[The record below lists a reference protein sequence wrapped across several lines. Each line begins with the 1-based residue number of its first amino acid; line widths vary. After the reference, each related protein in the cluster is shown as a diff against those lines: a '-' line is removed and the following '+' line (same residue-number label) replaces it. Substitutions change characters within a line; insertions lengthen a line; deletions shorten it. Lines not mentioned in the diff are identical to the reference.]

1 MTASTFLPPSV
12 FPPSSSSSSSNNS
25 SLPCKMDNNS
35 LRLLLAVFYSLFFAV
50 GLVCNL
56 FALWVFL
63 FMHPKRN
70 SVRVFLINCAV
81 ADLVLLACLPFRV
94 SYHARGDE
102 WVLGWLACKM
112 VGNAFYV
119 NMYISIM
126 LLGFISLDRY
136 LKLRGRGRA
145 RPGFDGTLCG
155 RTRLR
160 TWAVCG
166 GLWGISF
173 LAFVFLVAQPE
184 KNVNVSIGSIDTVE
198 ALDKCFH
205 YKKSK
210 GTAYFNAVVVFLFW
224 MVFAMLIISYAK
236 IAARLLQVSRD
247 RPDLPNAH
255 KYARTAKKSFFVL
268 FLFTVCFGPYHAF
281 RPVYIHSQLSEGLS
295 CGYLRVMDCTNE
307 LVLLLSA
314 FNSCLDPIMYF
325 LLSGSV
331 RRTAVQ
337 ALGHRALCSWM
348 CLDSGAKLTHS
359 STTEFRRPSIAVSLP
374 GTAPNTPSATPRT
387 SICAVNATLRRAG
400 TTMLTPTGQ

>member
-1 MTASTFLPPSV
+1 
-12 FPPSSSSSSSNNS
+12 
-25 SLPCKMDNNS
+25 MDNTS

-94 SYHARGDE
+94 SYHARGDK
-102 WVLGWLACKM
+102 WVLGSLMCRL

-119 NMYISIM
+119 NMYVSIM
-126 LLGFISLDRY
+126 LLGFISLDRF
-136 LKLRGRGRA
+136 LKLRGKGRA
-145 RPGFDGTLCG
+145 KRGFGGTLCG

-166 GLWGISF
+166 VLWGVSF
-173 LAFVFLVAQPE
+173 LFFIFLVIKAKTKE
-184 KNVNVSIGSIDTVE
+184 GDSG
-198 ALDKCFH
+198 KCFH

-210 GTAYFNAVVVFLFW
+210 GIPYLNAVVVFLFW
-224 MVFAMLIISYAK
+224 VVFAMLIISYAK

-255 KYARTAKKSFFVL
+255 KYVRTAKKSFFVL

-281 RPVYIHSQLSEGLS
+281 RPVYIHSQLSDDLS
-295 CGYLRVMDCTNE
+295 CGYERLMDSTNE

-314 FNSCLDPIMYF
+314 FNSCLDPVMYF

-337 ALGHRALCSWM
+337 ALGHRLCSWA
-348 CLDSGAKLTHS
+348 CLDASAKLAHS
-359 STTEFRRPSIAVSLP
+359 STTEFRRPSMAMSLP

-387 SICAVNATLRRAG
+387 SICAMNATLRRAG
-400 TTMLTPTGQ
+400 ATMLTPTGH